1 MTIKHGKE
9 TGVLNLSRLKLIL
22 SSKRLVCLV
31 GYGLSEEA
39 GIPHFHDIL
48 NGVWSSAPRNID
60 PFDGGYG
67 RTTVVS
73 WFDWRRQLINK
84 KDRSGYFQAFL
95 ELKHSL
101 KNMLVATQIVDGQL
115 RLAGL
120 QDVRELYGNIFKGR
134 CCKCGIEGEISERI
148 VCVACGGRILPDVSM
163 FGWNQ
168 KTEALQTVQFAVS
181 AAEAIILVGT
191 DPSLA
196 PLQKLYATNYTC
208 QILEVVPTGFSLSD
222 QSIRLKAT
230 TSDLSDQLKKEHG
243 IHVPPP
249 GGHSIIVSLKFLS
262 LLVKEIQRG
271 EQPC

>member
-9 TGVLNLSRLKLIL
+9 TGVLNLSRLKQIL

-48 NGVWSSAPRNID
+48 SGVWSSAPRNID
-60 PFDGGYG
+60 PFDHGYG
-67 RTTVVS
+67 CTTVVS

-84 KDRSGYFQAFL
+84 KDRSGYFQAIL

-101 KNMLVATQIVDGQL
+101 KNMLVATQTVDGQL

-120 QDVRELYGNIFKGR
+120 LDVRELYGNIFKGR
-134 CCKCGIEGEISERI
+134 CCKCGNEGEISERI
-148 VCVACGGRILPDVSM
+148 VCVACGGRILPDVSV

-168 KTEALQTVQFAVS
+168 KTETLQTVQSAVN

-196 PLQKLYATNYTC
+196 PLQELYATNHTC
-208 QILEVVPTGFSLSD
+208 QILEVVPNRFSLSD
-222 QSIRLKAT
+222 RSILLKAT
-230 TSDLSDQLKKEHG
+230 TSELSDQKKMEHE
-243 IHVPPP
+243 IHVSPP
-249 GGHSIIVSLKFLS
+249 GGHSICDSVKFLS
-262 LLVKEIQRG
+262 QLVKEMQQG

>member
-1 MTIKHGKE
+1 MTIKHGKG
-9 TGVLNLSRLKLIL
+9 TGVLNLSGLKQIL

-31 GYGLSEEA
+31 GYGVSEEA

-48 NGVWSSAPRNID
+48 SGVWSSVSRNIN
-60 PFDGGYG
+60 PFDDGYG

-84 KDRSGYFQAFL
+84 KDRSGYFQAIL
-95 ELKHSL
+95 ELKRSL
-101 KNMLVATQIVDGQL
+101 KNMLVATQTVDGQL
-115 RLAGL
+115 RLSGL
-120 QDVRELYGNIFKGR
+120 QDVRELYGNILKGR
-134 CCKCGIEGEISERI
+134 CCNCGIEEEISERI
-148 VCVACGGRILPDVSM
+148 SCVACGGIILPDVSM

-168 KTEALQTVQFAVS
+168 KTETLQTVQGAVN

-196 PLQKLYATNYTC
+196 PLQELYATNYTC
-208 QILEVVPTGFSLSD
+208 QILEVVPTGLSLSD

-230 TSDLSDQLKKEHG
+230 TSELSEHLNKEHG

-249 GGHSIIVSLKFLS
+249 SAHSIFGSLKFLS
-262 LLVKEIQRG
+262 QLVKEMQRG
-271 EQPC
+271 DQSC